1 MYSKKFIEDLVPILD
16 EWKGYGP
23 WDWYGMILSDRVK
36 KEGLPIKEYILENQI
51 IFEYQTG
58 ILKNNNF
65 STYYKNNITIKNDG
79 PNQRQIFESKM
90 NEYLQKGY
98 QLIKDKKII

>member
-1 MYSKKFIEDLVPILD
+1 MPILD

-23 WDWYGMILSDRVK
+23 WDWYSMILSDKIR

-58 ILKNNNF
+58 LLKTNNF
-65 STYYKNNITIKNDG
+65 SSYYRNNITIKNDG